1 MDTPLDRL
9 RQEVR
14 RRRTFAI
21 ISHPDAGKTT
31 LTEKLLLYGG
41 AIHLAG
47 SVKSR
52 KATRHATSDWMELE
66 KQRGISITSSVLQF
80 DYGGRKLNILDTPG
94 HQDFSEDTYRTLLA
108 ADSAVM
114 LIDAAK
120 GVEAQT
126 KKLFKVCRARG
137 IPIFT
142 FVNKLDRFGKP
153 PIELMDELE
162 SVLGIRSCPVNW
174 PIGMGTDFKGVFD
187 RQRKVLHLFE
197 AVKHGA
203 EEASAISGEL
213 DSPAIVEVLGEQR
226 IARLRDELELLDVA
240 GDPFDLS
247 RIEKGELTPMFFGS
261 AMNNF
266 GVRPFLEAFLELA
279 PGPLP
284 RESTIGPVD
293 PDRPTFSGFV
303 FKIQANMD
311 PAHRDR
317 IAFLRICSGRFA
329 GGMDARHVRL
339 ERSIR
344 LAKPQQFM
352 AQQRTAVDEAFAGDV
367 VGLFDPGQFRIGDT
381 LCEGP
386 PFEFTGFPR
395 FSPELFARVE
405 IKDALKR
412 KQLKKGLEQLTEEGA
427 IQLFKRPG
435 LGDVEPVVGAVGGL
449 QFEVLSYRLE
459 NEYGCRVNLARLP
472 FAVARWVEGSGF
484 NRNAF
489 DDGDTSM
496 VVLDRDDLPLVLF
509 RNEWA
514 LNYAAQRVKDVVF
527 RDTPPKGPSNSGA

>member
-1 MDTPLDRL
+1 MDPQLVERMAA
-9 RQEVR
+9 EVR
-14 RRRTFAI
+14 KRRTFAI

-52 KATRHATSDWMELE
+52 KAARHATSDWMELE

-80 DYGGRKLNILDTPG
+80 EYGGKKLNILDTPG

-114 LIDAAK
+114 LLDVAK
-120 GVEAQT
+120 GVETQT
-126 KKLFKVCRARG
+126 KKLFKVCRSRG

-142 FVNKLDRFGKP
+142 FINKLDRWGKS

-162 SVLGIRSCPVNW
+162 QVLGIRSCPVNW
-174 PIGMGTDFKGVFD
+174 PIGMGSEFKGVYD
-187 RQRKVLHLFE
+187 RQTKVLHIFE
-197 AVKHGA
+197 AVKHGT
-203 EEASAISGEL
+203 EEATSITGDL
-213 DSPAIVEVLGEQR
+213 DSPEIIAAVGEDR
-226 IARLRDELELLDVA
+226 IAKLREDLELLDVA
-240 GDPFDLS
+240 GDPFDLE
-247 RIEKGELTPMFFGS
+247 RIQKGELTPMFFGS
-261 AMNNF
+261 AMTNF
-266 GVRPFLEAFLELA
+266 GVKPFLETFLTLA
-279 PGPLP
+279 PAPLP
-284 RESTIGPVD
+284 RPSTRGEVFPAE
-293 PDRPTFSGFV
+293 PQFSGFV

-317 IAFLRICSGRFA
+317 IAFLRICSGRYV
-329 GGMDARHVRL
+329 GGMDARHVRM
-339 ERSIR
+339 ERDIR

-367 VGLFDPGQFRIGDT
+367 VGLFDPGMFRIGDT
-381 LCEGP
+381 LEVGA

-435 LGDVEPVVGAVGGL
+435 LGDQDLIVGAVGAL

-459 NEYGCRVNLARLP
+459 NEYGAKTALVRLP
-472 FAVARWVEGSGF
+472 YSTARWAEGEGF
-484 NRNAF
+484 KPNDF
-489 DDGDTSM
+489 DQGETCM
-496 VVLDRDDLPLVLF
+496 CVIDRDNLPLVLF
-509 RNEWA
+509 RNEWS
-514 LNYAAQRVKDVVF
+514 LRYAEDRAKGVTF
-527 RDTPPKGPSNSGA
+527 LESPPKKAMN

>member
-1 MDTPLDRL
+1 MDIPLERL
-9 RQEVR
+9 RAEVK

-52 KATRHATSDWMELE
+52 KAARHATSDWMELE

-80 DYGGRKLNILDTPG
+80 EYANRKLNILDTPG

-126 KKLFKVCRARG
+126 KKLFKVCRQRG

-162 SVLGIRSCPVNW
+162 QVLGIRSCPVNW
-174 PIGMGTDFKGVFD
+174 PIGMGKDFRGVFD
-187 RQRKVLHLFE
+187 RQKRVLHLFE
-197 AVKHGA
+197 AVEHGA
-203 EEASAISGEL
+203 EEARSISGEL
-213 DSPAIVEVLGEQR
+213 DSPQVIEVLGEDR
-226 IARLRDELELLDVA
+226 IAKLREELELLDVA
-240 GDPFDLS
+240 GDPFELG

-266 GVRPFLEAFLELA
+266 GVKPFLEAFLELA
-279 PGPLP
+279 PGPLS
-284 RESTIGPVD
+284 RESNHGSVD
-293 PDRPTFSGFV
+293 PQNPNFSGFI

-317 IAFLRICSGRFA
+317 IAFLRICSGRYV
-329 GGMDARHVRL
+329 GGMDAHHVRM
-339 ERSIR
+339 ERDIR

-367 VGLFDPGQFRIGDT
+367 VGLFDPGMFRIGDT

-386 PFEFTGFPR
+386 PMEFIGFPR

-435 LGDVEPVVGAVGGL
+435 LGDQEPIVGAVGAL
-449 QFEVLSYRLE
+449 QFEVLAYRIE
-459 NEYGCRVNLARLP
+459 NEYGCKVNLAKLP
-472 FAVARWVEGSGF
+472 YTVARWVEGSGF
-484 NRNAF
+484 NRNNF
-489 DDGDTSM
+489 DQGDTSM
-496 VVLDRDDLPLVLF
+496 VVLDRDELPLVLF
-509 RNEWA
+509 RNDWA
-514 LNYAAQRVKDVVF
+514 LRYAEDRAKDLRF
-527 RDTPPKGPSNSGA
+527 RDSPPKVSVAAAS

>member
-1 MDTPLDRL
+1 MDTQLERL

-213 DSPAIVEVLGEQR
+213 DSPAIVEVLGEER

-240 GDPFDLS
+240 GDPFDLT

-284 RESTIGPVD
+284 RESTIGPID

-472 FAVARWVEGSGF
+472 FAVARWVEGAGF

-496 VVLDRDDLPLVLF
+496 VVLDRDELPLVLF

-514 LNYAAQRVKDVVF
+514 LNYAADRAKDVVF
-527 RDTPPKGPSNSGA
+527 RDTPPKGLSSSGA